1 MAACARGIR
10 GACRRHPGLHDEALG
25 RTCHGRACPDHP
37 AISMLR
43 RLPRGGSS
51 GHPEQVRVQASPRMT
66 VAFSASRKRQRR
78 GCFRAFAAFRRLVGF
93 QKPIAA
99 SSRSNPVLAQPQNMP
114 RTIAVR
120 KAKETMAAST
130 LSLILNSIL
139 ASFAGM
145 SRLSGAGFAAPIRRV
160 YGRLPGVAKKNRVL
174 QCINIAAQPVVSRLP
189 HRRC

>member
-1 MAACARGIR
+1 M
-10 GACRRHPGLHDEALG
+10 
-25 RTCHGRACPDHP
+25 
-37 AISMLR
+37 
-43 RLPRGGSS
+43 LPRLCCIQEIGRISKAD
-51 GHPEQVRVQASPRMT
+51 R
-66 VAFSASRKRQRR
+66 
-78 GCFRAFAAFRRLVGF
+78 CFLT
-93 QKPIAA
+93 IE
-99 SSRSNPVLAQPQNMP
+99 PVLAQPQNMP

-145 SRLSGAGFAAPIRRV
+145 RRLSGAGCAAPIRRV
-160 YGRLPGVAKKNRVL
+160 YGSLPGVAKKNRLL